1 MAKSNKNNTN
11 IIDGILKTVNPTT
24 KTLEWN
30 GVSIEVKN
38 RLNIKEVSEFV
49 SFVSE
54 VCFTSL
60 EEYVPE
66 IFEFAVSVATIEK
79 YTNFKMPESV
89 EDKYSLVMF
98 TDIVSK
104 VTGCIDATEQYAN
117 VVDAA
122 KEKIDYKIE
131 TNINLVKKQINE
143 LFTAMQSV
151 LGKLDSAFQEVES
164 MDIRS
169 MMEKLKN
176 EGLVESELLENY
188 VEDVSK

>member
-1 MAKSNKNNTN
+1 M
-11 IIDGILKTVNPTT
+11 
-24 KTLEWN
+24 
-30 GVSIEVKN
+30 
-38 RLNIKEVSEFV
+38 SEFV

-104 VTGCIDATEQYAN
+104 VTECIDATEQYAN

-151 LGKLDSAFQEVES
+151 LGKLDSAFQEVGS

-169 MMEKLKN
+169 MMENLKS

>member
-30 GVSIEVKN
+30 GVNIEVKN